1 MAKKINNFKHKPFWW
16 DDAKLEQCNLTGGI
30 DELPVKISTLI
41 VGAGYSGLS
50 AALTLARAGRE
61 VIVVDAEMPG
71 FGGSARN
78 GGLIGPTL
86 HKLGLKGLT
95 AAYGESKTTA
105 ILHESMKILVYLKE
119 FIKSEAIDCD
129 LILKGRFYGAYSTK
143 SYDESM
149 RRSEYLNKIVDLQFE
164 PVPKSEQYQQIGSDF
179 YHGGVVYPDD
189 SYLQPAKYLIGLCK
203 LALDAG
209 VKIIAPARVTGVEYD
224 GNRRIA
230 HFGHRQIEVGQI
242 LIATNGYTGPELS
255 YFHKR
260 IIPIRSAVI
269 ATEELDPS
277 IAAGLSPKGRGF
289 GGLSR
294 LAPYY
299 RPSADGKRLIF
310 GGRTFEVKD
319 RADRYAPDLKR
330 LMTRIFPQLSNA
342 RISHAWSGTV
352 AYTFD
357 HVPHL
362 GEHDGIHYVMGYCG
376 SGIARASY
384 YGRMAALKM
393 LDQSEGKT
401 ELDGLEFST
410 RPLYSGKPWFLPYI
424 LRWHSFVDRFGL

>member
-1 MAKKINNFKHKPFWW
+1 MKNFKHKPFWW
-16 DDAKLEQCNLTGGI
+16 DDAQLEQRNLAESL
-30 DELPVKISTLI
+30 DALPAKVGTLI

-61 VIVVDAEMPG
+61 VVIVDAEIPG
-71 FGGSARN
+71 YGCSGRN
-78 GGLIGPTL
+78 GGLVGPTL
-86 HKLGLKGLT
+86 HKLSLKGL
-95 AAYGESKTTA
+95 AAAHGESKTTA
-105 ILHESMKILVYLKE
+105 ILHESMKILEYLKE
-119 FIKSEAIDCD
+119 FIKSENIDCD
-129 LILKGRFYGAYSTK
+129 LVQKGRFYGAYNTK

-149 RRSEYLNKIVDLQFE
+149 QRSEYLNKTVGLEFE
-164 PVPKSEQYQQIGSDF
+164 PIPKSEQHRQIGSDF
-179 YHGGVVYPDD
+179 YCGGVVYPDD
-189 SYLQPAKYLIGLCK
+189 SYLQPAKYIIGLCE

-224 GNRRIA
+224 GHRRIA
-230 HFGHRQIEVGQI
+230 HFGNRQVEAGQI
-242 LIATNGYTGPELS
+242 LIATNGYTGPELP

-260 IIPIRSAVI
+260 IIPIRSAII

-299 RPSADGKRLIF
+299 RPSTDGKRLIF

-319 RADRYAPDLKR
+319 RADRYAIDLKR
-330 LMTRIFPQLSNA
+330 LMTRIYPQLSNVN
-342 RISHAWSGTV
+342 ISHAWSGTV

-376 SGIARASY
+376 SGVARASY
-384 YGRMAALKM
+384 FGRMAALKM
-393 LDQSEGKT
+393 LGRGEGKT

-410 RPLYSGKPWFLPYI
+410 RLFYNGKPWFLPYI
-424 LRWHSFVDRFGL
+424 LRWHSFADRFGR